1 MIYKLASK
9 KKKKDDVVEPL
20 VVGSAAAG
28 LTGAGVGIGTSK
40 GFNLVNK
47 HFEHPELTEDRV
59 HEIYNHVGGKKK
71 LTFHYYHDNPIGP
84 ETHLIIDKGQRNPL
98 HSMYGHTV
106 DEKKTLMPTI
116 FVSDHSPESIL
127 AHEMGHSTS
136 KFINNKAGL
145 AAYGLSKKFTPMVG
159 IGAGIRYAQARARG
173 ASKAELDKIK
183 KQDNIAAAVTSL
195 PMVGEET
202 RANLVALRAMKRMGQ
217 LNKRNLIPLA
227 ISEASYLSLP
237 AMTPIAHKLVDKYYD
252 WKQKK

>member
-9 KKKKDDVVEPL
+9 KKNNSIEPL

-28 LTGAGVGIGTSK
+28 LTGAGIGVGVSK
-40 GFNLVNK
+40 GFNVLNK
-47 HFEHPELTEDRV
+47 HFEHPKLTEDRV
-59 HEIYNHVGGKKK
+59 HEIYNHVGGKKQ
-71 LTFHYYHDNPIGP
+71 LAFDRINTNGLNAD
-84 ETHLIIDKGQRNPL
+84 THLIIDKGPRNPL
-98 HSMYGHTV
+98 HSMYAHTK
-106 DEKKTLMPTI
+106 ELGKKPIPTI
-116 FVSDHSPESIL
+116 LVSEHSPESIV

-145 AAYGLSKKFTPMVG
+145 VAYGLSKKFTPMVG
-159 IGAGIRYAQARARG
+159 VGAGIRYAQARARG

-227 ISEASYLSLP
+227 ISEASYLGMP